1 MEKLDDFKNKKLL
14 SAVRTGD
21 SAAFNEIYHLYRK
34 KVHGYAYHFTR
45 SREEA
50 EELTQDTFVRLWES
64 RTKIDAEKNFEAF
77 LYTLIKNNFLTALR
91 RKARE
96 KNYQSQNIKQEQS
109 FNAIEDQLD
118 VKESKRIAN
127 EAIESLSPQVKKIY
141 QLSRN
146 DHHTHEEISQ
156 LTGISKNTVSN
167 HLKKSL
173 SIMRRYFKTYSPETI
188 LSVLLVFSIDQLLVN
203 GLIV

>member
-1 MEKLDDFKNKKLL
+1 MEKLDDFKYKKLL
-14 SAVRTGD
+14 NAVRTGD

-34 KVHGYAYHFTR
+34 KVQGYAYHFTR
-45 SREEA
+45 SSEEA

-96 KNYQSQNIKQEQS
+96 RNYQSQNIKQEQS

-127 EAIESLSPQVKKIY
+127 EAIESLSPQVRKIY
-141 QLSRN
+141 LMSRN

-156 LTGISKNTVSN
+156 LMGISKNTVNN

-173 SIMRRYFKTYSPETI
+173 GIMRRYFKTYSPETI
-188 LSVLLVFSIDQLLVN
+188 LSVLLMFCIDQSVN
-203 GLIV
+203 WLIIG